1 MATEDYLCHMFQK
14 LGAALASSE
23 VPGGRE
29 FAFIDYYKIEVVLGV
44 AKIKMLAF

>member
-14 LGAALASSE
+14 LGAELASSK

-29 FAFIDYYKIEVVLGV
+29 FALTDYYKIEVILGV